1 MHPCDCG
8 SRHLCLY
15 LLEPPLLYREYYFR
29 FLAAVLVTCLAWLV
43 SRVADLGFEHAVNRR
58 RTTGRGGESILVL
71 VQRVN
76 RITLLIIAFVA
87 ALALFG
93 VNVKTTLAGL
103 GIGGLAIALV
113 RRKLLRTLS
122 AACRC

>member
-1 MHPCDCG
+1 M
-8 SRHLCLY
+8 
-15 LLEPPLLYREYYFR
+15 
-29 FLAAVLVTCLAWLV
+29 TCLAWLV